1 VFHPVPPPDTA
12 DLQALAQRIAERLGR
27 MREGG
32 GLVERDA
39 ESAWLSGG
47 PKEAGALDD
56 LIGHSITCR
65 IAVGLGHPAR
75 RTREARTPVPL
86 REPPAGGDG
95 TPRADT
101 LGAGALPTQDPVPR
115 RTSFQRV
122 SACDRRVVLDMSRLV
137 SADYVKTAR
146 D

>member
-47 PKEAGALDD
+47 PKEAGGQDD

-65 IAVGLGHPAR
+65 IAVGL
-75 RTREARTPVPL
+75 
-86 REPPAGGDG
+86 
-95 TPRADT
+95 
-101 LGAGALPTQDPVPR
+101 
-115 RTSFQRV
+115 
-122 SACDRRVVLDMSRLV
+122 
-137 SADYVKTAR
+137 
-146 D
+146 